1 MFPARRLSY
10 AGRSRAGVE
19 IEVERMLPSFRLI
32 AATFL
37 FGFFVVFA
45 GLRMAASLN
54 DIHEG
59 LPVMAAHAAP
69 VSIAPV
75 ANRDMRRGLSATP
88 VMFERRF
95 DAATANLAPI
105 QASLTGPSFDR
116 PAPPLATVPSEDIT
130 KETAVPG
137 AAEAEPSKSA
147 SKPESAV
154 AAIRPDAPLD
164 ADSTETAS
172 PASKAIEPPAP
183 PNLLGAEELL
193 IHPDPDAAATDAP
206 AASTAVSE
214 PVTTPTTA
222 AIPAAKPNAVKPNAA
237 KPAPLP
243 KPKVAHKKPVRTAS
257 KPAPANSAG
266 TLSSPFGALP
276 GNSHP

>member
-1 MFPARRLSY
+1 MQA
-10 AGRSRAGVE
+10 RSRAGVE

-69 VSIAPV
+69 ISIAPV
-75 ANRDMRRGLSATP
+75 ANRDRRRGLSATP
-88 VMFERRF
+88 VMFDLRF
-95 DAATANLAPI
+95 DVATANLAPTP
-105 QASLTGPSFDR
+105 ASLTGPTFDR
-116 PAPPLATVPSEDIT
+116 PAPPLAIVPAEDIA

-137 AAEAEPSKSA
+137 ATEADP

-164 ADSTETAS
+164 ADTIETAL
-172 PASKAIEPPAP
+172 PAAKAIRSIEPPAP

-193 IHPDPDAAATDAP
+193 IHPDPAAAEAP
-206 AASTAVSE
+206 AGSTNVSA
-214 PVTTPTTA
+214 PDTNSTTA
-222 AIPAAKPNAVKPNAA
+222 AIPAAKPNAA
-237 KPAPLP
+237 KSAPVP
-243 KPKVAHKKPVRTAS
+243 KPKVAQKKRVRTAR
-257 KPAPANSAG
+257 PAEPANSAG
-266 TLSSPFGALP
+266 AFSSPFGALP